1 MSVYNMKPYHDIL
14 LYFLARYDCPLAPY
28 DPSGRVKP
36 TLCDQLRHSY
46 ALFSFSIKDGIK
58 ID

>member
-1 MSVYNMKPYHDIL
+1 MSVYNMKPYNDIL

-28 DPSGRVKP
+28 DPSGRVNP

-46 ALFSFSIKDGIK
+46 ALSSFSIKDGIK